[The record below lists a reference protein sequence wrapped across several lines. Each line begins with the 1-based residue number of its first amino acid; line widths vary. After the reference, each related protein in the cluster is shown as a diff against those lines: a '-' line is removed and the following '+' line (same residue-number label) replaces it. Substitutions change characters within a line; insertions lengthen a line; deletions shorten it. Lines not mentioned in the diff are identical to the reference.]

1 MHFWDKAA
9 ETARARKARRFG
21 LITTNS
27 ITQTFSRRVIERHL
41 SAKKPL
47 SLLFAIPD
55 RPWMK
60 SADRAAVRLAMT
72 VGVAGD
78 REGVLREATH
88 EKGLNTDAP
97 TVKPDHRNGKTQSDP
112 TNRPQHASLHALQ
125 HNQKLF

>member
-55 RPWMK
+55 HPWMK
-60 SADRAAVRLAMT
+60 SADRAAVRIAMT

-78 REGVLREATH
+78 REGVLREVMRSEEHTS
-88 EKGLNTDAP
+88 EL
-97 TVKPDHRNGKTQSDP
+97 QSLMRISYAVFCLKK
-112 TNRPQHASLHALQ
+112 NS
-125 HNQKLF
+125 

>member
-41 SAKKPL
+41 SDKKPL

-55 RPWMK
+55 HPWMK
-60 SADRAAVRLAMT
+60 SADRAEVRIAMT

-78 REGVLREATH
+78 REGVFREGTH
-88 EKGLNTDAP
+88 AQGLTTEEPGVDW
-97 TVKPDHRNGKTQSDP
+97 DQGQDKTQAGSR
-112 TNRPQHASLHALQ
+112 TREG
-125 HNQKLF
+125 

>member
-27 ITQTFSRRVIERHL
+27 ITQTFSRRVIERQL

-55 RPWMK
+55 HPWRK
-60 SADRAAVRLAMT
+60 SADRAAVRSAMT
-72 VGVAGD
+72 VGVAGA
-78 REGVLREATH
+78 RAGVLREVTH
-88 EKGLNTDAP
+88 EAGMYLDAA
-97 TVKPDHRNGKTQSDP
+97 TVELDIRNGQCQSGKTKGD
-112 TNRPQHASLHALQ
+112 H
-125 HNQKLF
+125 